1 MFGKL
6 SVLCAAAVSLVGPA
20 SAVTV
25 GPVGDLVVSNKVIAP
40 DGIPRSS
47 VLAGGTFPGPVISGK
62 KVGSRDLRNAPMID
76 LKPQG
81 DRFTLNVTNSLTDP
95 TMLRATTIHWH
106 GIFQNGTNIADG
118 PAMVTQCPIIPDDYF
133 VYDFNVYDQAGTF
146 WYHSHYSTQYCDGL
160 RGAFVI
166 YDDDDPYQDLYDI
179 DDESTIITLADW
191 YREVAPEKPAQPL
204 TTLING
210 LGRTLNGTT
219 SELAV
224 INVES
229 DKTYRFRLIGL
240 SCDAPYNFTI
250 HNHKMTIVE
259 TDGEYTAPIVV
270 DSLWVYAGQRYS
282 VIVHANQP
290 VNNYWIRADPLSTR
304 GPSGFDG
311 GRNSAIFRY
320 VGANTTEEPKTN
332 GISARPLNE
341 DNLHALVHPE
351 PPGCPEPG
359 GADMVIPIRQR
370 YHEDTKLFDINNVT
384 YTSPSVPVLLQ
395 ILNGTYDAEDLM
407 PKGSV
412 YKLKPNSSIEL
423 QFHGLSRGGP
433 HAFYVVKNA
442 HSPSFNWANPVIRD
456 TVTTGFDNNLTV
468 IRFFTDNSGPWF
480 LHCHTDWH
488 IDLGLAIVFA
498 EDPEGMQAH
507 QKPIPPPFF
516 ELCPKFNKSNPDLE
530 LGSQKESVLVKSGKN
545 ETYRVGVKNQTPMS
559 HRIPATL

>member
-1 MFGKL
+1 MVSPHPPTMFGKL
-6 SVLCAAAVSLVGPA
+6 SVLCAVAVSLLGPA

-25 GPVGDLVVSNKVIAP
+25 GPVGDLVISNKVIAP
-40 DGIPRSS
+40 DGIPRSATHADRSTRS

-62 KVGSRDLRNAPMID
+62 K
-76 LKPQG
+76 
-81 DRFTLNVTNSLTDP
+81 
-95 TMLRATTIHWH
+95 HWH

-118 PAMVTQCPIIPDDYF
+118 PAMVTQCPIIPDDFF

-191 YREVAPEKPAQPL
+191 YREVAPENPAQPL

-210 LGRTLNGTT
+210 LGRTLNGTA

-250 HNHKMTIVE
+250 HNHKMTIIE
-259 TDGEYTAPIVV
+259 TDGEYTAPVVV

-320 VGANTTEEPKTN
+320 AGALPKEPETN
-332 GISARPLNE
+332 GISTRPLNE

-351 PPGCPEPG
+351 PPGRPELG

-442 HSPSFNWANPVIRD
+442 HSPNFNWANPVIRD
-456 TVTTGFDNNLTV
+456 TVTTGFDSNLTV

-480 LHCHTDWH
+480 LHW
-488 IDLGLAIVFA
+488 GLAIVFA
-498 EDPEGMQAH
+498 EDPEGTKAH

-516 ELCPKFNKSNPDLE
+516 ELCPKYEKSNPDLE
-530 LGSQKESVLVKSGKN
+530 LEYPQSA
-545 ETYRVGVKNQTPMS
+545 TRA
-559 HRIPATL
+559 RIIV